1 MNGADSAIEEN
12 SISPMIV
19 MKKLATRK
27 LRSRKIAKRTNGS
40 SLVSECA
47 KK

>member
-12 SISPMIV
+12 SINPITT
-19 MKKLATRK
+19 MKKQPTRK
-27 LRSRKIAKRTNGS
+27 LRSLKIAKRTKGS
-40 SLVSECA
+40 GVVNECA

>member
-1 MNGADSAIEEN
+1 MNGADNAIEEN
-12 SISPMIV
+12 SISPMIS
-19 MKKLATRK
+19 MKKQPTRK

-40 SLVSECA
+40 GVVSEWA